1 MDGLF
6 PLKNWPGKSKKKEV
20 TEMTKIDDFKSND
33 PIAWCPGCG
42 NFGILNAWKK
52 ALAEM
57 DLKPEEILM
66 VSGIGQAA
74 KLPHY
79 LRCNTFNGL
88 HGRTLPVA
96 TGAKIANHELVVIAD
111 GGDGD
116 GYAEGGNHFIHAMR
130 RNIGITYFV
139 HNNQIYGLT
148 KGQASPTSD
157 ENMVTG
163 TTPEGNHLCPERP
176 LALAVASNCSFVAR
190 GYVGETEHLKD
201 LMKEAVKNKGFSLL
215 EILQPCVSFN
225 KTNTYD
231 WYKERVYK
239 LEEEQHD
246 PLDRTKAFQKALE
259 WGDRI
264 PIGIIFQSR
273 RRSYQELAGLERE
286 VPLSKRK
293 REKNELEGLFEEFY

>member
-1 MDGLF
+1 MSGT
-6 PLKNWPGKSKKKEV
+6 N
-20 TEMTKIDDFKSND
+20 DFRSDD

-42 NFGILNAWKK
+42 NFGILSAWKK

-57 DLKPEEILM
+57 DLEPEEILM

-88 HGRTLPVA
+88 HGRALPVA
-96 TGAKIANHELVVIAD
+96 TGAKLANHELVVIAE

-130 RNIGITYFV
+130 RNIDITYLV
-139 HNNQIYGLT
+139 HDNQIYGLT

-163 TTPEGNHLCPERP
+163 TTPYGNAVCPERP
-176 LALAVASNCSFVAR
+176 LALAVASECSFVAR
-190 GYVGETEHLKD
+190 GYAGEMEHLKE
-201 LMKEAVKNKGFSLL
+201 LMKKAVKNRGFSLL

-225 KTNTYD
+225 KKNTRD
-231 WYKERVYK
+231 WYKEKVYK
-239 LEEEQHD
+239 LEEGSHD
-246 PLDRTKAFQKALE
+246 PFDRLAAFQKALE
-259 WGDRI
+259 WGDKI
-264 PIGIIFQSR
+264 PIGIIYQSLRKSYEELLGLEGKAPLSR
-273 RRSYQELAGLERE
+273 REMRERRLAELW
-286 VPLSKRK
+286 KD
-293 REKNELEGLFEEFY
+293 FY